1 MTKFYDRSKI
11 PIFFKL
17 KKRSLF
23 LNELKKVFFFY
34 KHMEQYLIDE
44 IIYSYTIVYIA
55 YINDE
60 LISSLNYRKKYTPPQ
75 KKKSYMR
82 L

>member
-1 MTKFYDRSKI
+1 
-11 PIFFKL
+11 
-17 KKRSLF
+17 
-23 LNELKKVFFFY
+23 
-34 KHMEQYLIDE
+34 MEQYLIDE
-44 IIYSYTIVYIA
+44 IIYSYIIVYIA

-60 LISSLNYRKKYTPPQ
+60 LISSLNYRKKYPPQ